1 MKAYLAAT
9 WLVIGSA
16 GCGASLEQ
24 LKNRAAI
31 DLECQPASLA
41 IRPIDSATRSVNG
54 CGKQAIYVEQF
65 NHSVRPTW
73 LLNSSITPAA
83 TSSAAKEPESHQR

>member
-1 MKAYLAAT
+1 MKAYLTAT
-9 WLVIGSA
+9 LLMFGS
-16 GCGASLEQ
+16 GCGATVAQ
-24 LKNRAAI
+24 LKTRAAI

-41 IRPIDSATRSVNG
+41 IRPIDAATRSVNG

-73 LLNSSITPAA
+73 LLNSAVTPTA
-83 TSSAAKEPESHQR
+83 TTSASATR

>member
-1 MKAYLAAT
+1 MKAYLAAGL
-9 WLVIGSA
+9 LVLGS
-16 GCGASLEQ
+16 GCGATLGQ

-31 DLECQPASLA
+31 DLDCQPASLA
-41 IRPIDSATRSVNG
+41 VRDIDPATKSVNG

-65 NHSVRPTW
+65 NHSVRPAW

-83 TSSAAKEPESHQR
+83 TASASKTP

>member
-1 MKAYLAAT
+1 MKAYLAAS
-9 WLVIGSA
+9 LLMMGS
-16 GCGASLEQ
+16 GCGATVAQ

-31 DLECQPASLA
+31 DLDCQPSSLA
-41 IRPIDSATRSVNG
+41 IRSIDAATRNVNG

-73 LLNSSITPAA
+73 LLNSSITPSA
-83 TSSAAKEPESHQR
+83 TASASNAR

>member
-1 MKAYLAAT
+1 MRAYLAAG

-16 GCGASLEQ
+16 GCGATLGQ
-24 LKNRAAI
+24 LKNRASI
-31 DLECQPASLA
+31 DLDCQPASLA

-73 LLNSSITPAA
+73 LLNSSITQ
-83 TSSAAKEPESHQR
+83 SAAASVAKAP